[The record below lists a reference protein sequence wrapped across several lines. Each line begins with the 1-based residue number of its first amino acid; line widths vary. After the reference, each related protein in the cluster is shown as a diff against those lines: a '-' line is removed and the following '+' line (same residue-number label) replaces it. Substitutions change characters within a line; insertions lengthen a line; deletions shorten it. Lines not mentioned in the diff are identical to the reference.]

1 MLSEEILEKI
11 KEIDRLLCQINKYWT
26 KLDFWK
32 SDRKYDKNHVLE
44 TNIEIYTIEEDDKK
58 EERVNYILRETI
70 DLNENTAGE
79 QLDTIIGKIKE
90 LITTTNEND

>member
-11 KEIDRLLCQINKYWT
+11 KEIYRLLCQINKYWT

-32 SDRKYDKNHVLE
+32 SNRKNGKNHVLE
-44 TNIEIYTIEEDDKK
+44 SNIEIYTIEEYDEE
-58 EERVNYILRETI
+58 EERVKYILRETI

-79 QLDTIIGKIKE
+79 QLDVIIEKIKE

>member
-11 KEIDRLLCQINKYWT
+11 KEIYRLLCQINKYWT

-32 SDRKYDKNHVLE
+32 SDRKNYKNYVFE
-44 TNIEIYTIEEDDKK
+44 SNIEIYTIEKDDKK
-58 EERVNYILRETI
+58 EERVNYILRKRI